1 MNPESS
7 AGQPAAGLPVR
18 VKIFGVGGAGVAML
32 GAIDFAGAS
41 FAAVDTDPVALAGF
55 AGEEKIL
62 LETKMLRGLGTGG
75 DPERGREVAEAHFAQ
90 LKSSCSGAEVVFLF
104 AGLGGGAGTGMTP
117 VLARAAKEAGALVL
131 AFVALPFDCEGSRR
145 HQQARGGLDQL
156 KASADGVICLPCQ
169 KVAALIDPNLSLLD
183 TFKTTTQILLDG
195 ARGVWRLLTHRGLIP
210 LHFAD
215 LCSVL
220 RDRHAESWFAAV
232 EAAGPNR
239 ANAVVEKLFAHP
251 VMDGGEVLANAE
263 AALVSLMGGPDLS
276 LADVNRVME
285 QIKQRNPRAQ
295 LMLGAVVDE
304 QFRDRLALTVIATRG
319 SAEAAEAENELLRQ
333 ATTRKPA
340 SRNSAS
346 TAALIPDSTES
357 AARPASTK
365 NSRSRKAA
373 DRLRQTQLPLDI
385 VNKSRFDKTEATIL
399 NGEDLDVPTFIRR
412 GVALN

>member
-7 AGQPAAGLPVR
+7 IPQPAAGSPVR
-18 VKIFGVGGAGVAML
+18 VKIFGVGNAGVAML
-32 GAIDFAGAS
+32 RAIDFTGANL
-41 FAAVDTDPVALAGF
+41 AAVDTDPVALAGF
-55 AGEEKIL
+55 AGTEKIL

-90 LKSSCSGAEVVFLF
+90 LKSTCSGAEVVFIF
-104 AGLGGGAGTGMTP
+104 TGLGGGAGTGIAP

-145 HQQARGGLDQL
+145 HQQACGGLEQL
-156 KASADGVICLPCQ
+156 KSSADGVICLPCQ
-169 KVAALIDPNLSLLD
+169 KVVALIDPNLSLLD
-183 TFKTTTQILLDG
+183 TFQTTTQILLDG

-215 LCSVL
+215 LCAVL
-220 RDRHAESWFAAV
+220 RERQAESWFAAV
-232 EAAGPNR
+232 EAAGPER
-239 ANAVVEKLFAHP
+239 ARAVVAKLLAHP

-263 AALVSLMGGPDLS
+263 AALVSLMGGPELS
-276 LADVNRVME
+276 LADVNCVME

-319 SAEAAEAENELLRQ
+319 SAATAEAESEMLRQ
-333 ATTRKPA
+333 PTTRKPT
-340 SRNSAS
+340 SRSGA
-346 TAALIPDSTES
+346 TAPTLIPDSAEP
-357 AARPASTK
+357 ARPTAAK
-365 NSRSRKAA
+365 NPRSRKTA

>member
-1 MNPESS
+1 
-7 AGQPAAGLPVR
+7 
-18 VKIFGVGGAGVAML
+18 
-32 GAIDFAGAS
+32 
-41 FAAVDTDPVALAGF
+41 
-55 AGEEKIL
+55 
-62 LETKMLRGLGTGG
+62 
-75 DPERGREVAEAHFAQ
+75 
-90 LKSSCSGAEVVFLF
+90 
-104 AGLGGGAGTGMTP
+104 
-117 VLARAAKEAGALVL
+117 
-131 AFVALPFDCEGSRR
+131 
-145 HQQARGGLDQL
+145 
-156 KASADGVICLPCQ
+156 
-169 KVAALIDPNLSLLD
+169 VAALIDPNLSLLD

-215 LCSVL
+215 LCAVL
-220 RDRHAESWFAAV
+220 RERHAESWFAAV
-232 EAAGPNR
+232 EAAGPER

-251 VMDGGEVLANAE
+251 VMDGGAVLAQSE

-276 LADVNRVME
+276 LADMNRVME

-319 SAEAAEAENELLRQ
+319 AAQTAAAEAELPRP
-333 ATTRKPA
+333 AATRKPA
-340 SRNSAS
+340 SRNSSS
-346 TAALIPDSTES
+346 TPALIPDS
-357 AARPASTK
+357 ADPARPASAK
-365 NSRSRKAA
+365 NPRSRKAA